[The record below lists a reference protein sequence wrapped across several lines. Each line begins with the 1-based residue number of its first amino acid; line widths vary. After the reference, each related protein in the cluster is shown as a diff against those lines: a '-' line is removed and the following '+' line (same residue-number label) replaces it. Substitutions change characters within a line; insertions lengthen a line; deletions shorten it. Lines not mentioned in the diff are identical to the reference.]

1 VPGHGRAIFAAVPDV
16 AQPASVQDSGPSALR
31 YGPGLPAP
39 FVIAAAQ
46 PRCVAHAVA
55 ANARAHAEA
64 VRAARA
70 RVVVFPELSLTG
82 YELDAA
88 PVFPGDP
95 ALRPIVEA
103 CAAAGSVAL
112 AGAPVEEDGRRFI
125 AALHIDAAGVAVAY
139 RKAHPGGDEVGRFAP
154 GDGPDVIE
162 VDGRRL
168 GLGICR
174 DTGIESHTAAT
185 ARLGVDVYVAGLV
198 HRPEELGE
206 QDARGRRIAAACGA
220 SVAFASFA
228 GPTGGGYAAT
238 AGTSTIWSP
247 DGEVVARAGSAPGEV
262 VRARVEGVAA

>member
-1 VPGHGRAIFAAVPDV
+1 M
-16 AQPASVQDSGPSALR
+16 
-31 YGPGLPAP
+31 
-39 FVIAAAQ
+39 IAAAQ
-46 PRCVAHAVA
+46 PRCTARDVA

-70 RVVVFPELSLTG
+70 GVVVFPELSLTG

-88 PVFPGDP
+88 PVSPDDP
-95 ALRPIVEA
+95 ALRPIVAA
-103 CAAAGSVAL
+103 CVAAGSVAL
-112 AGAPVEEDGRRFI
+112 LGAPVQEGRRRFV
-125 AALHIDAAGVAVAY
+125 AMLRIDGVGVAVAY

-154 GDGPDVIE
+154 GEGPAMIE
-162 VDGRRL
+162 VAGRRL

-198 HRPEELGE
+198 HRPEELPE

-220 SVAFASFA
+220 AVAFASFA
-228 GPTGGGYAAT
+228 GPTGGEYAAT

-247 DGEVVARAGSAPGEV
+247 DGVVLARAGGAPGEL
-262 VRARVEGVAA
+262 VRARLDGGASA